1 MACCGGAAC
10 SERFEELAASL
21 PVTVRTPAEVPA
33 VQITT
38 GHARKLLG
46 CVVSELDPNFVHRPL
61 HIEGRPCQLT
71 PALPWAGHS

>member
-1 MACCGGAAC
+1 MACCGGAAG
-10 SERFEELAASL
+10 SEGFAELAASL

-33 VQITT
+33 AQLTT

-61 HIEGRPCQLT
+61 HINGSP
-71 PALPWAGHS
+71 PAPAHSAGH